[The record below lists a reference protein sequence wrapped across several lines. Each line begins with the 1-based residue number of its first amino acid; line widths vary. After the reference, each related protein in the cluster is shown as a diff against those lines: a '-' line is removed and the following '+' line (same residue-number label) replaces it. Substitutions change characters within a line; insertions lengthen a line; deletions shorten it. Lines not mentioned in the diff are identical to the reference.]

1 MIKLNLC
8 GYIDTSIL
16 AKGTI
21 KVPITAAQGAAVN
34 NTNENAIFKNCALFA
49 RYQLHD
55 RNK

>member
-34 NTNENAIFKNCALFA
+34 NTNKNAIFKNCALFA

>member
-1 MIKLNLC
+1 MIKLNLR

-21 KVPITAAQGAAVN
+21 KVPNTAAQGAAVN
-34 NTNENAIFKNCALFA
+34 NTHKNAIFKNCAPFA